1 MKTQSYKLQK
11 FVRLKKKPFHEV
23 LEKFCYKGVFFSL
36 HLLKLKSFKLQH
48 HEPYMYS
55 STVNELLF
63 IVVNKSMSYAC
74 YNNTN
79 LEKVWSR
86 TLVVVKESRFTVF
99 NTCIWLPVSII
110 EQWGRLA
117 SCLLLFLNSQN
128 IKSSGFVLSVL
139 ISKDAVYNY

>member
-11 FVRLKKKPFHEV
+11 FVRLKKKTFHEV
-23 LEKFCYKGVFFSL
+23 LEKFCYKGVFFLL

-74 YNNTN
+74 YKNTN

-86 TLVVVKESRFTVF
+86 TLVVVK
-99 NTCIWLPVSII
+99 
-110 EQWGRLA
+110 A

>member
-11 FVRLKKKPFHEV
+11 LVRLKKNPFYEV
-23 LEKFCYKGVFFSL
+23 LEKFCYKGVFFLL

-63 IVVNKSMSYAC
+63 IVVNKSMLYAC

-86 TLVVVKESRFTVF
+86 TLVVVK
-99 NTCIWLPVSII
+99 
-110 EQWGRLA
+110 A